1 MIDLSLALST
11 FAVPGGITVRQ
22 REPGTSVDGRYVEA
36 DPAETH
42 GVQASVQP
50 SPQEDLE
57 LLPEG
62 ARSSKAITI
71 WTPFALRTAE
81 QATGRPADQVV
92 YGGETYQ
99 VHHVRDWEVMAGY
112 TRAVAV
118 RVG

>member
-11 FAVPGGITVRQ
+11 FAVPGGITVLR
-22 REPGTSVDGRYVEA
+22 REPGTIVDGRYVETE
-36 DPAETH
+36 PVETQ

-71 WTPFALRTAE
+71 WTPFALRTVE

-92 YGGETYQ
+92 YEGETFE
-99 VHHVRDWEVMAGY
+99 VHHVRDWGVVAGY
-112 TRAVAV
+112 RKAVAV
-118 RVG
+118 RMG